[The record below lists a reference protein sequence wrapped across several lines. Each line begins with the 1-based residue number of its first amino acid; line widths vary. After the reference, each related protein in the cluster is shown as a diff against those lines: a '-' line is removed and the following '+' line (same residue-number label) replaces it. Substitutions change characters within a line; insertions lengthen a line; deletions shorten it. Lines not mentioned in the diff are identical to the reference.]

1 MTSHR
6 QAPVVLIVL
15 DGWGIRAERA
25 HNAIALARKPVF
37 DDLMGR
43 YPHAQLIA
51 SGEAVGLPA
60 GQMGNSEVGHMNMGA
75 GRVVYQDLTRI
86 DKSIRDGDL
95 FASEALTAAMDRV
108 SHGRHALHFIGLV
121 SDGGV
126 HSHQRH
132 LHALVDMAARCKVPQ
147 VFVHVITD
155 GRDTSPTGGIR
166 YVAALEDVMRRAGA
180 GRIATVSGRY
190 YAMDRDKRW
199 ERTKLAYDAVMSS
212 TASDIS
218 SPTAQSALA
227 AIQAAYDGAVTDE
240 FIKPIVI
247 VDADGTPVGPMRDGD
262 SVIVFNFRADRAR
275 QITRALALGPLND
288 DQFDG
293 FARPDRPG
301 LHTTTMTVYDR
312 TFNLPVV
319 FTPQTFS
326 NNLAD
331 VLAAHGRTNLR
342 LAETEKYAHVTYF
355 FNCGREEPYPGED
368 RILVPSQKVAT
379 YDLMPEM
386 SAPGIADDLVATLGA
401 RRHQVVICNF
411 ANADMVGHTG
421 SMEATIAAVE
431 TLDVCLGRIMT
442 ALRSAG
448 GTAIVTSDHGNAE
461 QMWDDELQAPH
472 TAHTSNPVPV
482 VLCSDAFV
490 NQRGRRLRDGWL
502 RDVAPTILDLLDIP
516 LAPEMTGR
524 SLIEK

>member
-1 MTSHR
+1 MKP
-6 QAPVVLIVL
+6 PVALIVL
-15 DGWGIRAERA
+15 DGWGIRPDRSY
-25 HNAIALARKPVF
+25 NAIAMARKPVY
-37 DDLMGR
+37 DALMDR
-43 YPHAQLIA
+43 YPHARLIA

-86 DKSIRDGDL
+86 DKSIHDGE
-95 FASEALTAAMDRV
+95 FFSSEPLTTAMDRTAT
-108 SHGRHALHFIGLV
+108 GRHALHFIGLV

-132 LHALVDMAARCKVPQ
+132 LHALIEMAARRHVPQ

-155 GRDTSPTGGIR
+155 GRDTSPTGAIR
-166 YVAALEDVMRRAGA
+166 YVAELEDVMRGAGV

-199 ERTKLAYDAVMSS
+199 ERTKLAYDAVLSTVPASRSS
-212 TASDIS
+212 T
-218 SPTAQSALA
+218 PTAPSALG
-227 AIQAAYDGAVTDE
+227 AIQAAYDGGVTDE

-247 VDADGTPVGPMRDGD
+247 VNAEGAPVGPMGD
-262 SVIVFNFRADRAR
+262 DDSLVVFNFRADRAR
-275 QITRALALGPLND
+275 QITRALALGD

-293 FARPDRPG
+293 FPRPDRPS

-331 VLAAHGRTNLR
+331 VLAAHERNNLR

-355 FNCGREEPYPGED
+355 FNCGREEPYRAED

-386 SAPGIADDLVATLGA
+386 SAPGIADNLVADLTSQ
-401 RRHQVVICNF
+401 RHQVVICNF

-421 SMEATIAAVE
+421 SLEATIAAVE
-431 TLDVCLGRIMT
+431 TLDALPGPDHEGAAVGRRHGNRYLRPRQRRADVGRRAPGAAYGAHFEPGAGRVVQRGLRRPAPQRWLAARCLADDPGF
-442 ALRSAG
+442 AG
-448 GTAIVTSDHGNAE
+448 GSSRSG
-461 QMWDDELQAPH
+461 DD
-472 TAHTSNPVPV
+472 
-482 VLCSDAFV
+482 
-490 NQRGRRLRDGWL
+490 R
-502 RDVAPTILDLLDIP
+502 P
-516 LAPEMTGR
+516 LAD
-524 SLIEK
+524 

>member
-1 MTSHR
+1 VTSR
-6 QAPVVLIVL
+6 PQAPVALIVL

-25 HNAIALARKPVF
+25 HNAIAMARTPVF
-37 DDLMGR
+37 DELMRR
-43 YPHAQLIA
+43 YPSAQLVA
-51 SGEAVGLPA
+51 SGEEVGLPS

-86 DKSIRDGDL
+86 DKSIRDADL
-95 FASEALTAAMDRV
+95 FENHALTAAMDRV
-108 SHGRHALHFIGLV
+108 AHGRGALHFIGLV

-132 LHALVDMAARCKVPQ
+132 LHALLEMAARRRVPQ
-147 VFVHVITD
+147 VLVHVITD
-155 GRDTSPTGGIR
+155 GRDTSPTGAIR
-166 YVAALEDVMRRAGA
+166 YVAELEDVMRRAGV

-199 ERTKLAYDAVMSS
+199 ERTTLAYDAIMRTAGTPDTS
-212 TASDIS
+212 T
-218 SPTAQSALA
+218 PTAPSALA
-227 AIQAAYDGAVTDE
+227 AIQSAYDRGITDE
-240 FIKPIVI
+240 FIKPMVI

-275 QITRALALGPLND
+275 QITRALALD
-288 DQFDG
+288 DSQFDG
-293 FARPDRPG
+293 FARPHRPR
-301 LHTTTMTVYDR
+301 LHTVMMTVYDR
-312 TFNLPVV
+312 TFALPVV

-331 VLAAHGRTNLR
+331 VLAAHARTNLR

-386 SAPGIADDLVATLGA
+386 SAPGIADNLIADLSS
-401 RRHQVVICNF
+401 RRHHAVICNF

-421 SMEATIAAVE
+421 NIGATIAAVE
-431 TLDVCLGRIMT
+431 TLDGCLGRIMT
-442 ALRSAG
+442 ALREVG

-461 QMWDDELQAPH
+461 QMWDDELEAPH

-482 VLCSDAFV
+482 VLCSDRFV
-490 NQRGRRLRDGWL
+490 GHRLNDGWL

>member
-1 MTSHR
+1 VTSHP

-15 DGWGIRAERA
+15 DGWGIRADRA
-25 HNAIALARKPVF
+25 HNAIAMAHKPVF
-37 DDLMGR
+37 DELWRR

-86 DKSIRDGDL
+86 DKSIRDGEL
-95 FASEALTAAMDRV
+95 FESPVLTAAMDRV
-108 SHGRHALHFIGLV
+108 AHGRNALHLIGLV

-132 LHALVDMAARCKVPQ
+132 LHALIEMAARRNVPQ

-155 GRDTSPTGGIR
+155 GRDTSPTGAIR
-166 YVAALEDVMRRAGA
+166 YVAELEEVMRRAGV

-199 ERTKLAYDAVMSS
+199 ERTKLAYDAILSA
-212 TASDIS
+212 TSDTS
-218 SPTAQSALA
+218 SPTAPSALA

-247 VDADGTPVGPMRDGD
+247 VDADGVPIGPMRDGD
-262 SVIVFNFRADRAR
+262 SMIVFNFRADRAR
-275 QITRALALGPLND
+275 QITRALALGD

-293 FARPDRPG
+293 FARPNRPG

-355 FNCGREEPYPGED
+355 FNCGREEPYQGED

-386 SAPGIADDLVATLGA
+386 SAPGIADNLVADLTS
-401 RRHQVVICNF
+401 RQHQVVICNF

-421 SMEATIAAVE
+421 SIEATVKAVE
-431 TLDVCLGRIMT
+431 TLDGCLGRIMT
-442 ALRSAG
+442 ALRSVG

-461 QMWDDELQAPH
+461 QMWDDELNAPH

-490 NQRGRRLRDGWL
+490 GRRLKDGSL
-502 RDVAPTILDLLDIP
+502 RDVAPTILDLLGVP

-524 SLIEK
+524 SLVE

>member
-1 MTSHR
+1 MPSSLS
-6 QAPVVLIVL
+6 PLVLIVL
-15 DGWGIRAERA
+15 DGWGIRPERD
-25 HNAIALARKPVF
+25 HNAIALARTPVF
-37 DDLMGR
+37 DELLAR
-43 YPHAQLIA
+43 YPHAELIA

-95 FASEALTAAMDRV
+95 LTNPALTAAMDRV
-108 SHGRHALHFIGLV
+108 ADGRHALHFIGLV

-132 LHALVDMAARCKVPQ
+132 LHALVDMAARRKVTN
-147 VFVHVITD
+147 VFIHAITD
-155 GRDTSPTGGIR
+155 GRDTSPTGGAR
-166 YVAALEDVMRRAGA
+166 YVGELEGFIERLNT
-180 GRIATVSGRY
+180 GRVATVSGRY

-199 ERTKLAYDAVMSS
+199 ERTKRAYDAIVNG
-212 TASDIS
+212 TAE
-218 SPTAQSALA
+218 TMNASALA
-227 AIQAAYDGAVTDE
+227 AIRQSYEAGITDE
-240 FIKPIVI
+240 FIKPVVI
-247 VDADGTPVGPMRDGD
+247 VDAAGAAIGPIRDGD
-262 SVIVFNFRADRAR
+262 SVIFFNFRADRMR
-275 QITRALALGPLND
+275 QITRAIALD
-288 DQFDG
+288 SFDG
-293 FARPDRPG
+293 FERPHRP
-301 LHTTTMTVYDR
+301 HVHATTMTVYDR

-355 FNCGREEPYPGED
+355 FNCGREEPYAGED

-386 SAPGIADDLVATLGA
+386 SAPGITENLVADVSA
-401 RRHQVVICNF
+401 RKHEVVICNF

-421 SMEATIAAVE
+421 QLDAAIAAVE
-431 TLDVCLGRIMT
+431 TLDGCLGRIIP
-442 ALRSAG
+442 AVQAAG
-448 GTAIVTSDHGNAE
+448 GAVIVTADHGNAE
-461 QMWDDELQAPH
+461 QMWDDELNGPH

-482 VLCSDAFV
+482 VLCGEAF
-490 NQRGRRLRDGWL
+490 RGRHLHNGWL
-502 RDVAPTILDLLDIP
+502 RDVAPTMLNLLGLEP
-516 LAPEMTGR
+516 AKEMTGR
-524 SLIEK
+524 ALIE

>member
-1 MTSHR
+1 MTPHP

-25 HNAIALARKPVF
+25 HNAIAMARKPVY
-37 DDLMGR
+37 DELLSR

-51 SGEAVGLPA
+51 SGEEVGLPA

-86 DKSIRDGDL
+86 DKSIRDGEL
-95 FASEALTAAMDRV
+95 FESAALTTAMDRV
-108 SHGRHALHFIGLV
+108 ANGRNALHLIGLV

-132 LHALVDMAARCKVPQ
+132 LHALLEMAARRQVPQ

-155 GRDTSPTGGIR
+155 GRDTSPTGAIR
-166 YVAALEDVMRRAGA
+166 YVAELEDVMRRAGV
-180 GRIATVSGRY
+180 GRVATVSGRY

-199 ERTKLAYDAVMSS
+199 ERTRLAYDAVMSTSSAS
-212 TASDIS
+212 TSG
-218 SPTAQSALA
+218 PTAPAALA
-227 AIQAAYDGAVTDE
+227 AIQGAYDAGLTDE

-247 VDADGTPVGPMRDGD
+247 VDADGAPVGPMRDGD
-262 SVIVFNFRADRAR
+262 AVIVFNFRADRAR
-275 QITRALALGPLND
+275 QITRALALGD

-293 FARPDRPG
+293 FARPGRPT

-355 FNCGREEPYPGED
+355 FNCGREEPYAGED

-386 SAPGIADDLVATLGA
+386 SAPGIADNLVADLTSL
-401 RRHQVVICNF
+401 RHQVVICNF

-421 SMEATIAAVE
+421 SIEATVKAVE
-431 TLDVCLGRIMT
+431 TLDGCLGRIMT
-442 ALRSAG
+442 ALRSVG

-461 QMWDDELQAPH
+461 QMWDDELKAPH

-482 VLCSDAFV
+482 VLCSDSFV
-490 NQRGRRLRDGWL
+490 GRRLKDGWL

-516 LAPEMTGR
+516 LAAEMTGR
-524 SLIEK
+524 TLIEK